1 MKIKRDLIKKRQE
14 TSNKEISKKWCGF
27 YPKKII
33 VTTLRGHQGPL
44 GLLGTTL

>member
-14 TSNKEISKKWCGF
+14 TSNKEISKKWCRF
-27 YPKKII
+27 YEKINYCYNI
-33 VTTLRGHQGPL
+33 EGPL